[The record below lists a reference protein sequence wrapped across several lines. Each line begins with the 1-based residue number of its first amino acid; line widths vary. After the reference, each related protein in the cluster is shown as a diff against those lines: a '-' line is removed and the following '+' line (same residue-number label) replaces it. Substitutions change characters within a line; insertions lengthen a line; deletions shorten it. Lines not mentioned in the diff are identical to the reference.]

1 MTSKVNVKWRWNGL
15 DSVANSYLMDIE
27 WFLED
32 DVFFILD
39 ATG

>member
-1 MTSKVNVKWRWNGL
+1 MKVNAKWRWNGL
-15 DSVANSYLMDIE
+15 DSVTSAYLLDVG